1 MEVHH
6 HSYTSRKKW
15 THYFWE
21 FFMLFLAVTAGF
33 LVENQR
39 EHYVEHQREKQYM
52 KSMIEDLKS
61 DTSQISTVI
70 QLKVL
75 RNNMIDSLVF
85 WLSSPGYRAHL
96 NDIYFFA
103 RSVSPPLNFFPN
115 DRTIQ
120 QLKSSGGLRLIRSIN
135 VSNSI
140 MEYDQKM
147 KFQLSDIG
155 DEENLRL
162 EYRKSV
168 RKLFDGK
175 IFMVMLENID
185 RIEKP
190 INNPPLF
197 NDDKTEINNLLVD
210 IQYVKK
216 ACQIQITRHLELRK
230 QAIALIELIQ
240 KEYHLSEGTPLAK

>member
-120 QLKSSGGLRLIRSIN
+120 QLTNAGGFRLLRKQDADSIMKYESLYRVYKDN
-135 VSNSI
+135 ESTQLQNSI
-140 MEYDQKM
+140 D
-147 KFQLSDIG
+147 
-155 DEENLRL
+155 NLRIS
-162 EYRKSV
+162 Y
-168 RKLFDGK
+168 
-175 IFMVMLENID
+175 
-185 RIEKP
+185 
-190 INNPPLF
+190 
-197 NDDKTEINNLLVD
+197 NLLVNFSANYAMID
-210 IQYVKK
+210 TDSIEVKDSISASIPLFMTHDRGLINK
-216 ACQIQITRHLELRK
+216 YFNDLLRFFRNLQIQRLILKNLIVRADRHINYFKDKYRLK
-230 QAIALIELIQ
+230 
-240 KEYHLSEGTPLAK
+240 